1 MGEGLALARRLSL
14 SDEWTL
20 DVILAGSA
28 ASPVV
33 TAVAPRM
40 VAGAHDPRF
49 ALRLAAKDPSYA
61 VAAGADTAPPL
72 GTTAADLFAR
82 AVAHGRGD
90 LDISAVVEEYVKPV
104 TRP

>member
-1 MGEGLALARRLSL
+1 EGLALARRLSL

-61 VAAGADTAPPL
+61 VAAGADTARRSARPPP
-72 GTTAADLFAR
+72 TRSPAPSPTAAATSTFPRLSR
-82 AVAHGRGD
+82 STSNR
-90 LDISAVVEEYVKPV
+90 
-104 TRP
+104 